1 MFQLLLIFQ
10 YFFMIK
16 KNLNNP
22 YQTFILFLLISL
34 KIIFLNN
41 INELNFKREN

>member
-16 KNLNNP
+16 KNLHNP

-34 KIIFLNN
+34 KIIFFNN